1 MDLLLINKYKS
12 KILKFFYMKVKMVYV
27 NCHGKLFTLKNHNSS

>member
-27 NCHGKLFTLKNHNSS
+27 NCHGFRKTFYFKKS